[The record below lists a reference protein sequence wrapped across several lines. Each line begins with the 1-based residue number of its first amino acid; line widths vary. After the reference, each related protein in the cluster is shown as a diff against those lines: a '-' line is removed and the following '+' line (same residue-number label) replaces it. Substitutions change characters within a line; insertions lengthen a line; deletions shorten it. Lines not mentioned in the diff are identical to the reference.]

1 MTVAVPLWPSQV
13 AVSVAVPAATP
24 VTRPFAEIVATAGA
38 LLAQVPTRPANG
50 LPAESRGVALSCTVA
65 PMRMVAAAGLT
76 VTAAT
81 GTTDT
86 VTVAVPLCPSLVAV
100 SVAAPA
106 AIAATRPLAETVA
119 TAGALLAHATA
130 RPDNG
135 VPFASFRVA
144 VS

>member
-1 MTVAVPLWPSQV
+1 
-13 AVSVAVPAATP
+13 
-24 VTRPFAEIVATAGA
+24 
-38 LLAQVPTRPANG
+38 
-50 LPAESRGVALSCTVA
+50 
-65 PMRMVAAAGLT
+65 MVAAAGLT

-100 SVAAPA
+100 RVAAPA
-106 AIAATRPLAETVA
+106 AIAATRPLPETVA

-135 VPFASFRVA
+135 VPFASFGVA
-144 VS
+144 VSCAVCPTSKLAAAGLTVTDATGAVTVIADVPV